1 MQLQKIGIAGIWLVL
16 YNQKSFFLALPD
28 NKKRRNLPSAV
39 RKRLGFASGLC
50 YFQRLMKDF

>member
-28 NKKRRNLPSAV
+28 NKKEGEIFQV
-39 RKRLGFASGLC
+39 RLESG
-50 YFQRLMKDF
+50 